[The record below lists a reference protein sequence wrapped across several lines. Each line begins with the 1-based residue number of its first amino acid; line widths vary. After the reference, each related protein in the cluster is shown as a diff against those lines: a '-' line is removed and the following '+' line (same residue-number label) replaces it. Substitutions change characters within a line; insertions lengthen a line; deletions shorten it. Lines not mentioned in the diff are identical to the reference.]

1 MDPGPRFEEH
11 IKTAHPFKCENC
23 DQRYVEAE
31 KLRKHIKS
39 HRQKG
44 KSKTKPVESVK
55 ERNSEGKAIGH
66 QSSSSSKTQHS
77 AIKSSEKPK
86 APKSNVNSSSESTKS
101 RENPIRIME
110 SSKVSV
116 KDYWKCNWCEAPFL
130 VESDMK
136 AHEVK
141 THPHSC
147 DLCENKFMVAAD
159 LKKHKVGRHNAS
171 GLGIVKCGQCGEL
184 TDNKSLSSHNK
195 ALHSFN
201 CDRCDL
207 KFVQKGKLI
216 KHKIE
221 DHGEGCWV
229 NKPNSD
235 MPKVTDVKSAKSKTI
250 PKKLSKLKE
259 GLWETVQ
266 DKKMKAKEARA
277 KPTDPTS
284 KKNAESQQGIK
295 EISGSSPTIIKAGTS
310 REKRNA
316 VEGSAGEEEV
326 GKKSTDIASVGEKV
340 EECLLCKQVEISLIW
355 LLDFLLASSHSQFLH
370 PRISNIS
377 NTGASLETD
386 GQPLEKA
393 PPARMWT

>member
-11 IKTAHPFKCENC
+11 IKTAHPFKCEQC
-23 DQRYVEAE
+23 DLRYVEAE

-39 HRQKG
+39 HHQKG

-66 QSSSSSKTQHS
+66 HSSSSSKTQHS
-77 AIKSSEKPK
+77 ATKSSEKFK
-86 APKSNVNSSSESTKS
+86 ASKSNVNSSSESIKS

-116 KDYWKCNWCEAPFL
+116 KYYWKCNWCEMPFL
-130 VESDMK
+130 VESEMK

-147 DLCENKFMVAAD
+147 DLCQNKFMVAAD

-171 GLGIVKCGQCGEL
+171 GLGIVKCAQCGEL

-195 ALHSFN
+195 ALHSIN

-207 KFVQKGKLI
+207 KFVQKGKLVR
-216 KHKIE
+216 HKIE
-221 DHGEGCWV
+221 DHGEGHWV

-235 MPKVTDVKSAKSKTI
+235 MPKVTDMKSAKSKT
-250 PKKLSKLKE
+250 KKPSKLKE
-259 GLWETVQ
+259 GLWETAQ
-266 DKKMKAKEARA
+266 DKKMMAKEARA

-284 KKNAESQQGIK
+284 KKIAESQQGI
-295 EISGSSPTIIKAGTS
+295 EEMSGSSPTIMKAGSS
-310 REKRNA
+310 REKASA
-316 VEGSAGEEEV
+316 VEERAVEV
-326 GKKSTDIASVGEKV
+326 GASMKRTDFASESEKV
-340 EECLLCKQVEISLIW
+340 KECPLCKQVDISLW
-355 LLDFLLASSHSQFLH
+355 SGY
-370 PRISNIS
+370 NIF
-377 NTGASLETD
+377 
-386 GQPLEKA
+386 P
-393 PPARMWT
+393 

>member
-11 IKTAHPFKCENC
+11 IKTSHPFKCEHC
-23 DQRYVEAE
+23 DLRYVEAE

-39 HRQKG
+39 HHQKG
-44 KSKTKPVESVK
+44 KTKIKPDESLK

-66 QSSSSSKTQHS
+66 HSSSSSQLQHS
-77 AIKSSEKPK
+77 ATKSSEKPK
-86 APKSNVNSSSESTKS
+86 ASKSNVNSSSESIKS

-116 KDYWKCNWCEAPFL
+116 KDYWKCNWCEVPFL

-147 DLCENKFMVAAD
+147 DLCQNKFMVAAD

-171 GLGIVKCGQCGEL
+171 GLGIVKCAQCGEL
-184 TDNKSLSSHNK
+184 TDNKSLSSHSK
-195 ALHSFN
+195 ALHSIN

-216 KHKIE
+216 RHKIE
-221 DHGEGCWV
+221 DHGEGNWV
-229 NKPNSD
+229 NKPNSN
-235 MPKVTDVKSAKSKTI
+235 MPKETVMKSAKSKTI

-266 DKKMKAKEARA
+266 DKNMKAKEARA
-277 KPTDPTS
+277 KPTNPAT
-284 KKNAESQQGIK
+284 KKIAELQQGI
-295 EISGSSPTIIKAGTS
+295 EETSGSSPTVIRASTS
-310 REKRNA
+310 REKTSD
-316 VEGSAGEEEV
+316 VEGSAVGEGV
-326 GKKSTDIASVGEKV
+326 GNKSTDFAKVGENV
-340 EECLLCKQVEISLIW
+340 DECPLCKQVEISLVW
-355 LLDFLLASSHSQFLH
+355 LPDLS
-370 PRISNIS
+370 
-377 NTGASLETD
+377 
-386 GQPLEKA
+386 
-393 PPARMWT
+393 